1 MNDYEERKQA
11 RIDYYRE
18 KAEQARQESRQLYR
32 QSSDMLSDIPLGQ
45 PILVDHHSARGH
57 RRLLERAD
65 QKMGQSVA
73 ASEKAE
79 YYEHK
84 AEAAENNSA
93 ISSDDPDALDKLKE
107 RVAKL
112 KANQAYMKKVN
123 AYYRKHKTC
132 QGCEGVSE
140 EQAAELDESM
150 KNAYSWETAPFP
162 SYALSN
168 NNQNIKRI
176 EGRIQQLERAQE
188 SGYRGW
194 DFEGG
199 TVVPNQEENRLQI
212 FFDGKPDVDTRTELK
227 GNGFRWAPSVGAWQ
241 RQLTDN
247 AIWAADRLACIRP
260 LSGERPSQLQ
270 KKAQEKP
277 SILKTMQEYPKEPGQ
292 EKPPTPTKEAER

>member
-18 KAEQARQESRQLYR
+18 KAEQARQESRQLYQ
-32 QSSDMLSDIPLGQ
+32 QSSDMLSGIPLGQ

-65 QKMGQSVA
+65 QKMGRSAA

-107 RVAKL
+107 RVARL
-112 KANQAYMKKVN
+112 KANQAFMKKVN

-140 EQAAELDESM
+140 EQAAELDERM

-188 SGYRGW
+188 IGYRGW

-212 FFDGKPDVDTRTELK
+212 IFDEIPPEELRQELSHR
-227 GNGFRWAPSVGAWQ
+227 GFHWSRRNQAWQ
-241 RQLTDN
+241 RQLNPNAVRAASYIQTLRPKDGTDP
-247 AIWAADRLACIRP
+247 RKLQ
-260 LSGERPSQLQ
+260 SKQKSSHGYER
-270 KKAQEKP
+270 
-277 SILKTMQEYPKEPGQ
+277 
-292 EKPPTPTKEAER
+292 

>member
-150 KNAYSWETAPFP
+150 KNAYSWETAP
-162 SYALSN
+162 LSL
-168 NNQNIKRI
+168 IHI
-176 EGRIQQLERAQE
+176 
-188 SGYRGW
+188 
-194 DFEGG
+194 
-199 TVVPNQEENRLQI
+199 
-212 FFDGKPDVDTRTELK
+212 
-227 GNGFRWAPSVGAWQ
+227 
-241 RQLTDN
+241 
-247 AIWAADRLACIRP
+247 
-260 LSGERPSQLQ
+260 
-270 KKAQEKP
+270 
-277 SILKTMQEYPKEPGQ
+277 
-292 EKPPTPTKEAER
+292 

>member
-11 RIDYYRE
+11 RIDHYRE
-18 KAEQARQESRQLYR
+18 KAEQARQESRQLYQ
-32 QSSDMLSDIPLGQ
+32 QSSDMLSGIPLGQ

-107 RVAKL
+107 RVTKL
-112 KANQAYMKKVN
+112 KANQAFMKKVN

-162 SYALSN
+162 SYTISN

-188 SGYRGW
+188 TGYRGW

-199 TVVPNQEENRLQI
+199 TVVPNQKENRLQI
-212 FFDGKPDVDTRTELK
+212 FFEEIPPEELRRELSHQ
-227 GNGFRWAPSVGAWQ
+227 GFHWSRRNQAWQ
-241 RQLTDN
+241 RQLNPN
-247 AIWAADRLACIRP
+247 AIRAAGYIQALRP
-260 LSGERPSQLQ
+260 KDGTDPRKLQPKPKQKSSHGYER
-270 KKAQEKP
+270 
-277 SILKTMQEYPKEPGQ
+277 
-292 EKPPTPTKEAER
+292 

>member
-18 KAEQARQESRQLYR
+18 KAEQTRQESRQLYR

-212 FFDGKPDVDTRTELK
+212 FFEEIPPEELRQELSHQ
-227 GNGFRWAPSVGAWQ
+227 GFHWSRRNQAWQ
-241 RQLTDN
+241 RQLNPN
-247 AIWAADRLACIRP
+247 AIRAASYIQALRP
-260 LSGERPSQLQ
+260 KDGTDPRKIQPKPKQKFSHGYER
-270 KKAQEKP
+270 
-277 SILKTMQEYPKEPGQ
+277 
-292 EKPPTPTKEAER
+292 

>member
-1 MNDYEERKQA
+1 
-11 RIDYYRE
+11 
-18 KAEQARQESRQLYR
+18 
-32 QSSDMLSDIPLGQ
+32 
-45 PILVDHHSARGH
+45 
-57 RRLLERAD
+57 
-65 QKMGQSVA
+65 MGQSVA

-84 AEAAENNSA
+84 AEAAEKNSA
-93 ISSDDPDALDKLKE
+93 ISSDDPDALEKLKE
-107 RVAKL
+107 RVTKL
-112 KANQAYMKKVN
+112 KANQAFMKKVN

-188 SGYRGW
+188 TGYRGW

-199 TVVPNQEENRLQI
+199 TVVPNPE
-212 FFDGKPDVDTRTELK
+212 GKPSANL
-227 GNGFRWAPSVGAWQ
+227 F
-241 RQLTDN
+241 
-247 AIWAADRLACIRP
+247 
-260 LSGERPSQLQ
+260 
-270 KKAQEKP
+270 
-277 SILKTMQEYPKEPGQ
+277 
-292 EKPPTPTKEAER
+292 

>member
-18 KAEQARQESRQLYR
+18 KAEQARQESHQLYR
-32 QSSDMLSDIPLGQ
+32 QSSDMLSAIPPGQ

-57 RRLLERAD
+57 RRLLEQVD

-73 ASEKAE
+73 ASEKAA

-84 AEAAENNSA
+84 AEAAENNTA
-93 ISSDDPDALDKLKE
+93 ISSDDPDALDKLKARLE
-107 RVAKL
+107 RL
-112 KANQAYMKKVN
+112 KSNQAFMKKVN

-140 EQAAELDESM
+140 ELATELDESM

-188 SGYRGW
+188 TGYRGW

-199 TVVPNQEENRLQI
+199 TVVPNQKENRLQI
-212 FFDGKPDVDTRTELK
+212 IFDEIPPEELRRELSHW
-227 GNGFRWAPSVGAWQ
+227 GFHWSRRNQAWQ
-241 RQLTDN
+241 RQLNPN
-247 AIWAADRLACIRP
+247 AIRAASYIQALRPKDGTDPRRLQPQSKQKSPREH
-260 LSGERPSQLQ
+260 ER
-270 KKAQEKP
+270 
-277 SILKTMQEYPKEPGQ
+277 
-292 EKPPTPTKEAER
+292 